1 MAITADWTEISNMK
15 AILREYS
22 VLLSPDE
29 TKVAVVCLEDGA
41 VISIYD
47 RAKEEVEF
55 VSPQLAEGMNLIR
68 ALIPM
73 LKETSGADVV
83 LKRLVIEDLIEKGIK
98 CAHCEVSYLNF
109 EDFVER
115 NPRRGSDPDLFVDS
129 FCWEDYERLRECG
142 NCEAL

>member
-1 MAITADWTEISNMK
+1 LAITADWTEISTMK

-47 RAKEEVEF
+47 RTKEEVEF

-73 LKETSGADVV
+73 LRETSGVDVV
-83 LKRLVIEDLIEKGIK
+83 LKRRVIEDLIEKGIK
-98 CAHCEVSYLNF
+98 CAHCKVPYLDF
-109 EDFVER
+109 EDFLER
-115 NPRRGSDPDLFVDS
+115 NPRRGYDPDLFVDS
-129 FCWEDYERLRECG
+129 FCWEDYEGLHPQSSR
-142 NCEAL
+142 